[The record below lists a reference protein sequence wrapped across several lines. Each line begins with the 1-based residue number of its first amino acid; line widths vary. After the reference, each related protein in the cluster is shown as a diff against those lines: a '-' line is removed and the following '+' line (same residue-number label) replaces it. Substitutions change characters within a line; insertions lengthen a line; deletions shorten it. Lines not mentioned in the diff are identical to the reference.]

1 MSNSVFYGT
10 SRLRG
15 ISSRLVGSILSNSAW
30 AKPVSN
36 FPNFKVIDGYVDRNS
51 PAFLSKLTQQTEI
64 LKSFKEFTNIALL
77 GGGEKAI
84 ERHTKRNKKLLVRER
99 LSKLLDDG
107 TDFLELSQFAGLD
120 LEYGNVPSAGVVS
133 GIGQVAG
140 QLCVIVANDATV
152 KGGTI
157 YPIAVKKQLRAQEI
171 AEVNKLPCIFLMDSG
186 GAFLPLQADI
196 FPETGGRVF
205 YNEAVMSMNAV
216 PTICVVCGSCTAGA
230 AYVPTMADEAVI
242 VDKIGT
248 IFLGGPPLVKAATGE
263 VVSAEE
269 LGGALMHSSVS
280 GCTDHFEAD
289 EDSAME
295 TTRNIVATLNREQW
309 VTSSDVQAPLFDSDD
324 LLALALYDNTQFP
337 IYEILARLVDGS
349 QFQEFKT
356 RFGPELITGFARVH
370 GYLVGIIANN
380 GELTSQASLKGTHFV
395 ELCCQRN
402 VPLLFLQN
410 TLPQTHA
417 GLPVENSACLIKDQ
431 AKLMSAVACAQVP
444 KITVI
449 MKGSYGPSSYA
460 MCGRSFNPR
469 FLFTWPTAQVAMDTV
484 EDMVSMCCAE
494 REAEDDSLD
503 EEKLVALKE
512 KLSNKFEKES
522 NGYYGSA
529 RLWDDGVILP
539 QETRKVLG
547 QSLRAALSSFPRGQG
562 SNFGVF
568 RM

>member
-15 ISSRLVGSILSNSAW
+15 ISSRLAGSLLSNSAW

-186 GAFLPLQADI
+186 GAFLPLQ
-196 FPETGGRVF
+196 
-205 YNEAVMSMNAV
+205 
-216 PTICVVCGSCTAGA
+216 ICVVCGSCTAGA

-248 IFLGGPPLVKAATGE
+248 IFLGGPPLVKQ
-263 VVSAEE
+263 
-269 LGGALMHSSVS
+269 ALFPPYSFV
-280 GCTDHFEAD
+280 FF
-289 EDSAME
+289 
-295 TTRNIVATLNREQW
+295 L
-309 VTSSDVQAPLFDSDD
+309 DVQAPLFDSDD

-337 IYEILARLVDGS
+337 MYEILARLVDGS

-539 QETRKVLG
+539 QDTRKVLG

>member
-1 MSNSVFYGT
+1 MSYSVFHGI
-10 SRLRG
+10 SRLLGR
-15 ISSRLVGSILSNSAW
+15 SSQLVGSLLSKSVR
-30 AKPVSN
+30 AKPLSN
-36 FPNFKVIDGYVDRNS
+36 FPNFKVIDGNVDRNS
-51 PAFLSKLTQQTEI
+51 PAFLSKQTQQTEI
-64 LKSFKEFTNIALL
+64 LKSFEEYTNMALL

-107 TDFLELSQFAGLD
+107 TDLLEFSQFAGLD
-120 LEYGNVPSAGVVS
+120 LEYGNVPCAGVVT
-133 GIGQVAG
+133 GIGQIAG
-140 QLCVIVANDATV
+140 QLCVIIANDATV

-171 AEVNKLPCIFLMDSG
+171 AEVNKLPCIFLIDSG

-289 EDSAME
+289 EESAME
-295 TTRNIVATLNREQW
+295 TTRSIVATLNREQW
-309 VTSSDVQAPLFDSDD
+309 VTSPDVQAPLFDCDD
-324 LLALALYDNTQFP
+324 LLTLALHDSTQFP
-337 IYEILARLVDGS
+337 IYE
-349 QFQEFKT
+349 
-356 RFGPELITGFARVH
+356 
-370 GYLVGIIANN
+370 
-380 GELTSQASLKGTHFV
+380 GTHFV

-402 VPLLFLQN
+402 IPLLFLQN
-410 TLPQTHA
+410 IVPQTPA
-417 GLPVENSACLIKDQ
+417 TSSAENSACLIKDQ
-431 AKLMSAVACAQVP
+431 AKMMSAVACAQVP

-460 MCGRSFNPR
+460 MCGRSFDPH
-469 FLFTWPTAQVAMDTV
+469 FLYTWSTARVAMDTV

-494 REAEDDSLD
+494 HDTDDDSLD

-512 KLSNKFEKES
+512 KLSKKFEKES
-522 NGYYGSA
+522 QGYYGSA

-539 QETRKVLG
+539 QDTRKVLG
-547 QSLRAALSSFPRGQG
+547 QSLRAALSSFPRGQR